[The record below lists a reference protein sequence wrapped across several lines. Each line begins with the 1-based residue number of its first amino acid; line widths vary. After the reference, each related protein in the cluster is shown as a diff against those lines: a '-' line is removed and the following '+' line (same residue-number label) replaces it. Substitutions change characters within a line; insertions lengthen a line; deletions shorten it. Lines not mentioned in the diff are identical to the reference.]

1 MLVDGATRRRR
12 RRRCTPFY
20 FFIIIYFARSLL
32 VNGSPLFI
40 RCCCLVRRI
49 GKSSRLDDERI
60 HTIFGVFF
68 FSSFSKY
75 IVADIVYFYFFFL
88 LSSLLST
95 FAYRQWACF
104 MLAWIA
110 ANWLNT
116 RPRVYDMCVL
126 CAFRYYCAVRC
137 VPLLYAMFYLQST
150 LCTHTK
156 PYTNDYY
163 LSVER
168 EYFNII
174 C

>member
-1 MLVDGATRRRR
+1 MYSVLFFYYYLFRSIVVGKWFATV
-12 RRRCTPFY
+12 Y
-20 FFIIIYFARSLL
+20 SLL
-32 VNGSPLFI
+32 LPCQKHWKILKI
-40 RCCCLVRRI
+40 RRWT
-49 GKSSRLDDERI
+49 
-60 HTIFGVFF
+60 HTHNFRCVFF
-68 FSSFSKY
+68 RLLLY
-75 IVADIVYFYFFFL
+75 CCGYCLLLLFFL